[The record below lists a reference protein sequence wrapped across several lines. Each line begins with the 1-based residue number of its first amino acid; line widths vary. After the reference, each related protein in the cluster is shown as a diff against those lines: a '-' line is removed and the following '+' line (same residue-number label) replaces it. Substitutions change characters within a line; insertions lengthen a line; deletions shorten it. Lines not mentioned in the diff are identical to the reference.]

1 MHWLFLS
8 LFLLTTELG
17 TKGLIP
23 VALHVDGAEF
33 YSNSE
38 YLVWSMASV
47 LSEAHVWDCKF
58 PLCILPHDSMATDEV
73 KKQVHTL
80 VAKVV
85 AWSLHHAACG
95 RAPSCGFN
103 GEPLSGVRAELA
115 GKPLASSWRMCFFGF
130 RFDEK
135 ARKETN
141 FFQRSY
147 QHSLICMNCMAQK
160 KHKGWIPELSY
171 KNFHPS
177 AVHRMTPV
185 SFLPIDP

>member
-1 MHWLFLS
+1 
-8 LFLLTTELG
+8 
-17 TKGLIP
+17 
-23 VALHVDGAEF
+23 
-33 YSNSE
+33 
-38 YLVWSMASV
+38 
-47 LSEAHVWDCKF
+47 
-58 PLCILPHDSMATDEV
+58 MATDEV

-85 AWSLHHAACG
+85 SWSLRQSACG

-160 KHKGWIPELSY
+160 KHKGWIPELCY
-171 KNFHPS
+171 KNFYPS

-185 SFLPIDP
+185 SFLPIDLWLFNSSGYFHVFWVLFMKVRYPKQFPSPEPMSPRLQALLTTCEDHPYHLGPLWKGGT